1 MLKDSKKYAATGGFS
16 VRPGLHAVFLVCA
29 SRTADPP
36 RISRVKLSE
45 RPLGSIQHYGIN
57 VTIRKCWLVKFR
69 RGGVAA
75 LGRTRQL
82 NFPATFKNFAPGRVR
97 LLHNAPRHF
106 LRSRDATSAVEFA
119 LIGLPFL
126 AILFAALQ
134 TAILLMAQEELETAV
149 EKSARLVLTGQAL
162 NNGMT
167 QAQFTSNVCGNLP
180 ALFNCNNLMV
190 NMQTADSFADA
201 DPAAPALTYGSNG
214 QVNNTWSYQPGNPG
228 SIVVLQVM
236 YQWPVFGSLLG
247 FNLSN
252 LPNGKHLL
260 IATSVFKDEP

>member
-1 MLKDSKKYAATGGFS
+1 
-16 VRPGLHAVFLVCA
+16 
-29 SRTADPP
+29 
-36 RISRVKLSE
+36 
-45 RPLGSIQHYGIN
+45 
-57 VTIRKCWLVKFR
+57 
-69 RGGVAA
+69 
-75 LGRTRQL
+75 L
-82 NFPATFKNFAPGRVR
+82 NFPATIETFARSLITCLRRKAPKR
-97 LLHNAPRHF
+97 LLH
-106 LRSRDATSAVEFA
+106 SRDGASAVEFA
-119 LIGLPFL
+119 LLALPFF
-126 AILFAALQ
+126 AIVFATLQ

-167 QAQFTSNVCGNLP
+167 QTQFTSNVCGNLP

-201 DPAAPALTYGSNG
+201 DPAAPTLTYGSNG
-214 QVNNTWSYQPGNPG
+214 QVNNTWSFQLGNPG

-252 LPNGKHLL
+252 LSNGKHLL
-260 IATSVFKDEP
+260 IATSVFKNEP